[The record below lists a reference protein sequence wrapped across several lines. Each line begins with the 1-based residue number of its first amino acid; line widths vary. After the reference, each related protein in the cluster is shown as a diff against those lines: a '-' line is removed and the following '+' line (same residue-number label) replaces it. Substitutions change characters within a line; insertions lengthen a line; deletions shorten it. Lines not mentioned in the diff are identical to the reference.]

1 MKSFNEFESTE
12 EAIDIQE
19 QRLEAINEFLIPLI
33 RAGAAAAGKNAP
45 KLVQGGKDALNALM
59 RGAPAAAARR
69 GGMGPTQLTR
79 GMRIGQTARTL
90 GKYELASRGLGA
102 IGRGMFGKDTA
113 AIDAIRDEILK
124 AGDRDLKA
132 IGSSLRFRGS
142 GRDKEEK
149 TSQLGRT
156 GIAGLR
162 GKRNY

>member
-19 QRLEAINEFLIPLI
+19 QRLEAINEFLLPLI
-33 RAGAAAAGKNAP
+33 RAAAKNAP

-113 AIDAIRDEILK
+113 ALDAIRDEILK

-132 IGSSLRFRGS
+132 IGSSRRFRGS

>member
-45 KLVQGGKDALNALM
+45 KLVQGGKDFLNALM
-59 RGAPAAAARR
+59 RGAPKAAARR
-69 GGMGPTQLTR
+69 GGMGPTKITR
-79 GMRIGQTARTL
+79 GMRVGQGLRTF

-102 IGRGMFGKDTA
+102 AGRAVFGKDTE
-113 AIDAIRDEILK
+113 AIDAIRDQILN
-124 AGDRDLKA
+124 AGDKELKSM
-132 IGSSLRFRGS
+132 GSSLRLRGS